1 MATPETGIIISDAV
15 SFQIKIDNTGS
26 IHLYNNVNG
35 SWVEDGDVAIKFAK
49 LNVSTEMTAGVD
61 AKVGV
66 TENFNCNDGVKRIKK
81 LHVLNGIVTKLEIE
95 DA

>member
-15 SFQIKIDNTGS
+15 SFQIKIDNTGA

-35 SWVEDGDVAIKFAK
+35 AWVEDGDVAIKLAK
-49 LNVSTEMTAGVD
+49 LGIVTEITVGAD

-66 TENFNCNDGVKRIKK
+66 TENFNCNSGAKRIKK
-81 LHVLNGIVTKLEIE
+81 LHVLNGIVTKLEVE